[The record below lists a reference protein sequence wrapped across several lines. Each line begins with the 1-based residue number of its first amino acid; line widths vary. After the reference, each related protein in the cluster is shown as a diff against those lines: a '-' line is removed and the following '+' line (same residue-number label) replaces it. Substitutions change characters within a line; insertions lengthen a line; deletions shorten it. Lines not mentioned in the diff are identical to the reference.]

1 MLKSYSLKV
10 ILVVGLILPNSLYAQ
25 ETLKFGWPD
34 GASAKVHVRNQG
46 KRVGPNKP
54 ITWDMT
60 LDFTMNVKRVN
71 DRVVVSRNGVSG
83 WKGNVP
89 PSIAGGAE
97 RFFDMVPT
105 IIVTKDGLFVGIEG
119 HETARKL
126 MNDSVAQTGG
136 LDPVVRNAFDT
147 ITSNASI
154 ESMAKDHWSS
164 MVALWRDVELDP
176 GVFYEMSNVTPVPQ
190 LGGGEIEIKGT
201 VKFVKAAPCETT
213 RNDQRCAHL
222 QAELI
227 ADQAQVRKILQ
238 SFVQQAAGSRPNIT
252 AFDRHFKVDIVLDKT
267 TMLPHQLRLT
277 RGHSLTMKN
286 PIAARDE
293 TSSEEVLTTYTFTWL

>member
-1 MLKSYSLKV
+1 MLKFYSLKV

-25 ETLKFGWPD
+25 ETLRFGWPD
-34 GASAKVHVRNQG
+34 GASAKVNVRSQG

-54 ITWDMT
+54 VTWDMS
-60 LDFTMNVKRVN
+60 LDFTMNVKRVS

-89 PSIAGGAE
+89 PSITGGAE

-105 IIVTKDGLFVGIEG
+105 IIVTNDGLFVGIEG

-136 LDPVVRNAFDT
+136 LDPAVRNAFDT

-154 ESMAKDHWSS
+154 ESMAKDHWASI
-164 MVALWRDVELDP
+164 VALWRDVELTP

-201 VKFVKAAPCETT
+201 VKFVKAAPCEST
-213 RNDQRCAHL
+213 RNDQGCAHL
-222 QAELI
+222 QAELV

-252 AFDRHFKVDIVLDKT
+252 AFDRQFKVDIVLDKT
-267 TMLPHQLRLT
+267 NMLPYQVKLT
-277 RGHSLTMKN
+277 RGHSLTVKN
-286 PIAARDE
+286 RMSEE
-293 TSSEEVLTTYTFTWL
+293 TSSEEVSTTYSFRWL